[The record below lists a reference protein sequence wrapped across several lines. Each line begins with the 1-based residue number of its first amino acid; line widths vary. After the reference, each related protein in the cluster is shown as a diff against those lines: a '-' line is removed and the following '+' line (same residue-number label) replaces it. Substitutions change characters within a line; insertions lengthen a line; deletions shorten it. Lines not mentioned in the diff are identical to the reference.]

1 MLEETKN
8 VVYDTKYVSET
19 AVQAVA
25 PANIPS
31 ETPKKSGIHLSF
43 FDNLFASIFPSL

>member
-19 AVQAVA
+19 PVQAVA
-25 PANIPS
+25 PAAMPS
-31 ETPKKSGIHLSF
+31 ETPKKSGGNLSF
-43 FDNLFASIFPSL
+43 FDKLFSSIFPSL

>member
-19 AVQAVA
+19 AVQATTSA
-25 PANIPS
+25 QTPS
-31 ETPKKSGIHLSF
+31 ETPKKSGLNFSF
-43 FDNLFASIFPSL
+43 LDKIF